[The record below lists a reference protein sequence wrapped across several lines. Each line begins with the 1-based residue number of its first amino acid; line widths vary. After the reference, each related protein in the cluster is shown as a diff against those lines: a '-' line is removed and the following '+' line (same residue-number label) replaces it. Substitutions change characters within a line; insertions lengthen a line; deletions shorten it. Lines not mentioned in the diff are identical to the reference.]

1 MRNRSTLPAR
11 VLVGVVALAF
21 TLQIAAADRTTP
33 TPLPSHPGNIFLAG
47 ENVVVPAPPGEGD
60 AWRVVNYEDKV
71 VIKGQFKDGEAEVG
85 PLPVGWYKLVRGGA
99 GQLTNR
105 AFLGVLEPLRAPTP
119 LSSPICMDVAMAWF
133 FPKEEP
139 MRQVANLCQLAGIN
153 WVRDRLLWGE
163 LEPKRGEF
171 VDRTRYD
178 VSARVQMEAGLQVLQ
193 VAHVSAPWA
202 NANAKRFPPDLRDFY
217 NFWRE
222 AARRWQGQVLA
233 FEPWNE
239 ADITVFGGHTG
250 SEMASLQKAA
260 YLGLK
265 AGNSNVIACLNVFA
279 IRRAATLSDFHAN
292 EAWPY
297 FDTYNLHHYEPLE
310 NYPALYADHRAVSAG
325 KPLWVSEC
333 SVRVRWQGDEQL
345 KELSG
350 QNLRLQ
356 SEQATKTYALAIHEG
371 AETVFYFVLPHYSER
386 QLQYGVLRADLT
398 PRPAY
403 VAVAA
408 AGRLLA
414 DAKPLGRVDTAN
426 TGIHGYVFDA
436 KPDGERGDVL
446 VIWSES
452 ETIYELPKPPRA
464 CFDHL
469 GRKRAVDG
477 NRLELGRAPLYVLLP
492 KNARPPL
499 IAPPA
504 PAKSLPGKPGQLVL
518 QALLPDEDTVL
529 DKSAH
534 TFQRG
539 GSKTISI
546 FLYNFGD
553 TTARG
558 GMRVTVPE
566 KWKAEFPS
574 QTEIAPGER
583 KELAL
588 HLSNADAGDWTE
600 ATIRVTGDFG
610 DDGQPVLSFRL
621 TASSLP

>member
-1 MRNRSTLPAR
+1 
-11 VLVGVVALAF
+11 
-21 TLQIAAADRTTP
+21 
-33 TPLPSHPGNIFLAG
+33 
-47 ENVVVPAPPGEGD
+47 
-60 AWRVVNYEDKV
+60 
-71 VIKGQFKDGEAEVG
+71 
-85 PLPVGWYKLVRGGA
+85 
-99 GQLTNR
+99 
-105 AFLGVLEPLRAPTP
+105 
-119 LSSPICMDVAMAWF
+119 
-133 FPKEEP
+133 
-139 MRQVANLCQLAGIN
+139 
-153 WVRDRLLWGE
+153 
-163 LEPKRGEF
+163 
-171 VDRTRYD
+171 
-178 VSARVQMEAGLQVLQ
+178 MEAGLQVLQ

-202 NANAKRFPPDLRDFY
+202 NPNTKRFPPDLRDFY
-217 NFWRE
+217 NFWHE

-239 ADITVFGGHTG
+239 ADIAVFGGHTG

-265 AGNSNVIACLNVFA
+265 AGNSNVIACLNAFA

-297 FDTYNLHHYEPLE
+297 FDTYNLHHYELLE
-310 NYPALYADHRAVSAG
+310 NYPSLYADHRAVSAG

-371 AETVFYFVLPHYSER
+371 AKTVFYFVLPHYSER

-426 TGIHGYVFDA
+426 TGIHGYIFDA

-499 IAPPA
+499 TAPPA
-504 PAKSLPGKPGQLVL
+504 PAKLLPGKPGQLVL

-529 DKSAH
+529 DQSAH
-534 TFQRG
+534 TFQSG
-539 GSKTISI
+539 GSKTIST
-546 FLYNFGD
+546 FLYNFGA
-553 TTARG
+553 TAARG
-558 GMRVTVPE
+558 ELRVTVPE
-566 KWKAEFPS
+566 KWKAEFAS
-574 QTEIAPGER
+574 RVEVEPGGR
-583 KELAL
+583 KEVAL
-588 HLSNADAGDWTE
+588 RIASADAGDWTE

-610 DDGQPVLSFRL
+610 DAGQPVLSFRL
-621 TASSLP
+621 IASSLP

>member
-1 MRNRSTLPAR
+1 M
-11 VLVGVVALAF
+11 
-21 TLQIAAADRTTP
+21 
-33 TPLPSHPGNIFLAG
+33 
-47 ENVVVPAPPGEGD
+47 PAPPGQGE
-60 AWRVVNYEDKV
+60 AWRVVDYEDKV
-71 VIKGQFKDGEAEVG
+71 VIKGRFKDGKAEVG
-85 PLPVGWYKLVRGGA
+85 PLPVGWYKVVRGGA

-105 AFLGVLEPLRAPTP
+105 AFVGVLEPLRAPTP
-119 LSSPICMDVAMAWF
+119 RNSPICMDVAMAWF
-133 FPKEEP
+133 FPKEEQ
-139 MRQVANLCQLAGIN
+139 MREVANLCQLAGIN

-163 LEPKRGEF
+163 MEAKRGEF
-171 VDRTRYD
+171 VASTRYD

-202 NANAKRFPPDLRDFY
+202 NPNTKRFPPDLRDFY

-239 ADITVFGGHTG
+239 ADIAVFGGHTG

-265 AGNSNVIACLNVFA
+265 AGNSNAIACLNVFA
-279 IRRAATLSDFHAN
+279 IRRATTLSDFHAN
-292 EAWPY
+292 ETWPY

-325 KPLWVSEC
+325 RPLWVSEC

-350 QNLRLQ
+350 EDLRQQ
-356 SEQATKTYALAIHEG
+356 SERVTKTYAQAMHER
-371 AETVFYFVLPHYSER
+371 AETVFYFVLPHYSEHR
-386 QLQYGVLRADLT
+386 LQYGVLRADLT

-414 DAKPLGRVDTAN
+414 DARPIGRVETAYA
-426 TGIHGYVFDA
+426 GIQGFVFDA
-436 KPDGERGDVL
+436 KPDGKRGDVL

-452 ETIYELPKPPRA
+452 ETTYELPKPPRV

-469 GRKRAVDG
+469 GRKRVVKG
-477 NRLELGRAPLYVLLP
+477 NRLELGRAPLYALLP
-492 KNARPPL
+492 DDARPPL
-499 IAPPA
+499 IPQPA
-504 PAKSLPGKPGQLVL
+504 PAKRLPGQPGQLVL

-539 GSKTISI
+539 GSKAIPI
-546 FLYNFGD
+546 FLYNFGS
-553 TTARG
+553 TVARG
-558 GMRVTVPE
+558 ELRLAVPAT
-566 KWKAEFPS
+566 WKAEFAS
-574 QTEIAPGER
+574 RVKVEPGER

-610 DDGQPVLSFRL
+610 EAGQPVLSFRL

>member
-1 MRNRSTLPAR
+1 MTLPSPTLAWLPP
-11 VLVGVVALAF
+11 VFLAIASLVRSDA
-21 TLQIAAADRTTP
+21 TPRTVP
-33 TPLPSHPGNIFLAG
+33 SPLESHPGNVFLVG
-47 ENVVVPAPPGEGD
+47 ESVAVPAPPGQGD
-60 AWRVVNYEDKV
+60 AWRVVDYEDKV
-71 VIKGQFKDGEAEVG
+71 VIKGRLKGGKAEVG
-85 PLPVGWYKLVRGGA
+85 PLPVGWYKVVRGGA

-105 AFLGVLEPLRAPTP
+105 TFVGVLEPLRAPTP
-119 LSSPICMDVAMAWF
+119 LNSPICMDVAMAWF
-133 FPKEEP
+133 FPQEEK
-139 MRQVANLCQLAGIN
+139 MREVANLCQLAGIN

-163 LEPKRGEF
+163 LEPQRGEF
-171 VDRTRYD
+171 VGHTRYD
-178 VSARVQMEAGLQVLQ
+178 VSARVQTEAGLQVLQ
-193 VAHVSAPWA
+193 VAHLSAAWA
-202 NANAKRFPPDLRDFY
+202 NPDTKRFPPDLRDFY

-239 ADITVFGGHTG
+239 ADIPMFGGHTG
-250 SEMASLQKAA
+250 SEMATIQKAA

-279 IRRAATLSDFHAN
+279 IRRATTLGDFHAN

-310 NYPALYADHRAVSAG
+310 HYPALYADHRAVSAG
-325 KPLWVSEC
+325 RPLWVSEC

-356 SEQATKTYALAIHEG
+356 SEQATKTYALAIHER
-371 AETVFYFVLPHYSER
+371 AQTVFYFVLPHYSER
-386 QLQYGVLRADLT
+386 QLQYGVLCADLT

-414 DAKPLGRVDTAN
+414 DAKPLGRVAATNTA
-426 TGIHGYVFDA
+426 IQGYVFDA
-436 KPDGERGDVL
+436 TPDGEPGNVL
-446 VIWSES
+446 VIWSDS
-452 ETIYELPKPPRA
+452 ETTYELPKPPRA

-469 GRKRAVDG
+469 GRKRAVKG

-499 IAPPA
+499 IPPPA
-504 PAKSLPGKPGQLVL
+504 PAKRLPGQPAQLVL
-518 QALLPDEDTVL
+518 RALLPDEDTVL
-529 DKSAH
+529 DQSAH
-534 TFQRG
+534 RFARN
-539 GSKTISI
+539 GSKTVPI

-553 TTARG
+553 TTVRG
-558 GMRVTVPE
+558 GLCVNAPE
-566 KWKAEFPS
+566 KWKTEFSS
-574 QTEIAPGER
+574 QVEIGPGKR

-588 HLSNADAGDWTE
+588 RLSNADAADWTE
-600 ATIRVTGDFG
+600 AAIRITGDFG
-610 DDGQPVLSFRL
+610 EAGQPVLSFRL
-621 TASSLP
+621 VSSPPP